1 MGQLEKY
8 FIMKPRK
15 SGTRHT
21 LLFYRRTMDRVLS
34 LTLLLGIVL
43 LVILIWGN
51 WQVSDH
57 KRTGGDIWLLAGVL
71 VSFGMSLFAFFSR
84 WMAYVQA
91 HQDHLSIVTPFLHLK
106 ISYRRIR
113 SIHPS
118 LLQQIFSR
126 DSAKWAETSFLGP
139 FYGKTAIVVET
150 RGYPMDPKLLKMF
163 FPGFMFSPRSP
174 GFVLVV
180 PDWMKFSTEID
191 TLQGNWLQSQRM
203 KK

>member
-1 MGQLEKY
+1 
-8 FIMKPRK
+8 MKPRK

-21 LLFYRRTMDRVLS
+21 LIFYRSTMDRVLS
-34 LTLLLGIVL
+34 LSVLLGIVL
-43 LVILIWGN
+43 LGLLVWRN
-51 WQVSDH
+51 WQGSGQEH
-57 KRTGGDIWLLAGVL
+57 TGGDIWLRAGVL

-91 HQDHLSIVTPFLHLK
+91 HQDHLSIVTPFLHLN

-118 LLQQIFSR
+118 LLQQIFSK
-126 DSAKWAETSFLGP
+126 DSAKWSETSFLEP

-150 RGYPMDPKLLKMF
+150 RGYPMDPKLLKLF
-163 FPGFMFSPRSP
+163 FPRFMFSPRNP
-174 GFVLVV
+174 GFVLLL

-191 TLQGNWLQSQRM
+191 TLHGNWLQSQRM